1 MTALPQ
7 RGHQEDGTP
16 KTAPVTEPRVI
27 GMGHPEFHFVQAVM
41 ELRTAMHQMD
51 TDNKVAMAKIETK
64 LDGLKSSVD
73 GTKKNVDDLVQWKTL
88 ILGGAVVLGAVMAMA
103 WGAYVKFGD
112 RISIAPAPNQVMTPV
127 TVPVS
132 APQTAPKR

>member
-1 MTALPQ
+1 MATQTSPSDE
-7 RGHQEDGTP
+7 G
-16 KTAPVTEPRVI
+16 VPRTQPDTVPRPL
-27 GMGHPEFHFVQAVM
+27 GYGHPEFHFVQAVM

-64 LDGLKSSVD
+64 IDGLKNSVD

-88 ILGGAVVLGAVMAMA
+88 ILGGAVVLGAVIAIV

-112 RISIAPAPNQVMTPV
+112 RISIAPASVQATPPV
-127 TVPVS
+127 T
-132 APQTAPKR
+132 APTLQPKR